1 MEELTMEW
9 IKQLTRISKSNLAT
23 YANPMTLVNYLL
35 RELERFKDYLPMI
48 AAMRAKGLEKRHW
61 QNMSKQLDMDN
72 LDTQNL
78 TLAHLIEMRLFEGPQ
93 LELIK
98 TVSDIAMK
106 EWAIKT
112 TLDSL
117 EGELRVIE
125 FTVSKYKDPVVAHVL
140 KGLEE
145 LMGMFEDFVIKTV
158 SLKQN
163 QFARVFSER
172 IVKVEKEFKMI
183 VDVLE
188 EWIKTQKA
196 WIYLE
201 PIFSQKDLADQMKNE
216 AAKFAQVDNF
226 YKKEINMIQQDPN
239 VHRYCRREII
249 LTSLQYANKEFE
261 VITKGLTVYL
271 EAKRGHFSRF
281 YFLSNEE
288 IIEILG

>member
-1 MEELTMEW
+1 
-9 IKQLTRISKSNLAT
+9 
-23 YANPMTLVNYLL
+23 
-35 RELERFKDYLPMI
+35 
-48 AAMRAKGLEKRHW
+48 
-61 QNMSKQLDMDN
+61 

-163 QFARVFSER
+163 
-172 IVKVEKEFKMI
+172 
-183 VDVLE
+183 
-188 EWIKTQKA
+188 
-196 WIYLE
+196 
-201 PIFSQKDLADQMKNE
+201 
-216 AAKFAQVDNF
+216 
-226 YKKEINMIQQDPN
+226 
-239 VHRYCRREII
+239 
-249 LTSLQYANKEFE
+249 
-261 VITKGLTVYL
+261 
-271 EAKRGHFSRF
+271 
-281 YFLSNEE
+281 
-288 IIEILG
+288 

>member
-1 MEELTMEW
+1 
-9 IKQLTRISKSNLAT
+9 
-23 YANPMTLVNYLL
+23 
-35 RELERFKDYLPMI
+35 
-48 AAMRAKGLEKRHW
+48 
-61 QNMSKQLDMDN
+61 
-72 LDTQNL
+72 
-78 TLAHLIEMRLFEGPQ
+78 
-93 LELIK
+93 
-98 TVSDIAMK
+98 MK

-201 PIFSQKDLADQMKNE
+201 PIFSQKDLAD
-216 AAKFAQVDNF
+216 
-226 YKKEINMIQQDPN
+226 
-239 VHRYCRREII
+239 
-249 LTSLQYANKEFE
+249 
-261 VITKGLTVYL
+261 
-271 EAKRGHFSRF
+271 
-281 YFLSNEE
+281 
-288 IIEILG
+288 